1 MVRPR
6 AYRCVSSA
14 LSYRSPDPL
23 SIQICR
29 PVTKSYVIRHSTSSL
44 LLTTTASSAYTI
56 KTVSDKP
63 LSVSRPCCP
72 ADLLSTFTARLTS
85 TIVAHTDAINA
96 IDIDPNSS
104 STLVSGGDDCS
115 CKIWD
120 ITTGTCSQDWTH
132 HRLRTDQGVLA
143 VKFCDKVP
151 VLTTGGADGVLRV
164 YVKST

>member
-1 MVRPR
+1 MVGDKP
-6 AYRCVSSA
+6 SSV
-14 LSYRSPDPL
+14 YHPYGP
-23 SIQICR
+23 
-29 PVTKSYVIRHSTSSL
+29 
-44 LLTTTASSAYTI
+44 LLT
-56 KTVSDKP
+56 V
-63 LSVSRPCCP
+63 LR
-72 ADLLSTFTARLTS
+72 FHTARLTS

-143 VKFCDKVP
+143 VKFCEKVP

-164 YVKST
+164 YVKSA